1 MNTSKLVR
9 ALSAVALLAVSV
21 PNCLNAQGGKS
32 SLVIASVTDAKT
44 GKPLENAEVTLPD
57 ANVTARTD
65 WAGEARLPNVSRGAH
80 KFEVRHPGYAAL
92 DIELMVDGDS
102 TGPVF
107 RMASAAAPA
116 APATPALEPVN
127 IAGRAASGTLSEF
140 EARRAQ
146 GGGKYL
152 TADELTANA
161 NRTLTMVAVRAFGL
175 MSGPDSSRP
184 GREVL
189 LTRRSR
195 PRLNSTDAH
204 CGIDVYLDGSQ
215 FLDDIDSLHPS
226 DLGGV
231 EYYPIERAPGAY
243 RKLTDNCGVL
253 LLWSRK

>member
-1 MNTSKLVR
+1 MTTSKLVH
-9 ALSAVALLAVSV
+9 ALSAIAILAISV
-21 PNCLNAQGGKS
+21 PHYLSAQGGGKS

-80 KFEVRHPGYAAL
+80 RFQVRHPGYAAL

-107 RMASAAAPA
+107 RMASASPDAPA
-116 APATPALEPVN
+116 LAPIN
-127 IAGRAASGTLSEF
+127 IAGRAPAGTLLEF

-152 TADELTANA
+152 TADELTAEA
-161 NRTLTMVAVRAFGL
+161 NRSLTTVAVRAFGL
-175 MSGPDSSRP
+175 MSGPDASRP

-189 LTRRSR
+189 MTRRSR
-195 PRLNSTDAH
+195 PRLNSGDTH

-215 FLDDIDSLHPS
+215 FLDDLDSLHPS